1 MMLSTETR
9 LQKGREELRRVRA
22 QSRWLLRVA
31 ALFSVFI
38 NLLML
43 TGPLF
48 MLQVYDRVLASR
60 SEETLLALFILMGFL
75 FATMGVLDYL
85 RGRVLARIG
94 AALQARL
101 ERRVFQAVLAK
112 SAQSPRPEL
121 VANSLRDLDAVQRF
135 VASPAFGAIFD
146 IPFTPLFL
154 AAIMVFHVYLGVLA
168 LVGGAILIL
177 FTILNQVLT
186 KAPGQETTLASL
198 NAERQAL
205 QIKNEAEMVRALGMQ
220 EAAFE
225 RWQQARIHASE
236 TNLEFSDKGGLF
248 SSLSKTF
255 RMFLQSA
262 MLGLAAWLVLQGE
275 VSAGVMIAASILMGR
290 ALAPIDLTIG
300 QWHLVEQAR
309 DGWRRLGELLGEV
322 PEPEERMNLSR
333 PAAHLRVENLT
344 LVPPGQS
351 QASLR
356 LASFEVKPGQA
367 LGVIGPSGAG
377 KSSLARAICGV
388 WHPAG
393 GKIRLDGAAIDQ
405 FPPQALGAHIGY
417 LPQRVQLFDGTI
429 RENIAKLEVQPD
441 DRAVE
446 RAARMANAHEMILR
460 LSDGYDTRV
469 SSGGGMLSGGQMQR
483 IGLARALYGNP
494 VVVVLDEPNSNL
506 DSEGSAAL
514 NHAIREIKA
523 AGGAVL
529 IMAHRPAAIQ
539 ECDLL
544 LVLDGGNVRA
554 FGPRDEVLAKT
565 VQNAG
570 QISAQIGN
578 TASGVGGGG

>member
-1 MMLSTETR
+1 MTSSETR
-9 LQKGREELRRVRA
+9 LQKGREELRRARA
-22 QSRWLLRVA
+22 QSRWLLRAA

-60 SEETLLALFILMGFL
+60 SEETLLALFILMAFL

-94 AALQARL
+94 TALQARL
-101 ERRVFQAVLAK
+101 EARVFQAVLAK

-135 VASPAFGAIFD
+135 VASPVFGAIFD

-168 LVGGAILIL
+168 LVGGAVLIL

-186 KAPGQETTLASL
+186 RAPGQETTLAAL
-198 NAERQAL
+198 EADRQAL

-220 EAAFE
+220 EAAFA
-225 RWQQARIHASE
+225 RWQKAREHASQ

-262 MLGLAAWLVLQGE
+262 MLGLGAWLVLQGE
-275 VSAGVMIAASILMGR
+275 VSAGVMIAASILLGR
-290 ALAPIDLTIG
+290 ALAPIDLAIG
-300 QWHLVEQAR
+300 QWRLVEQAR
-309 DGWRRLGELLGEV
+309 DGWRRLSELLGEV
-322 PEPEERMNLSR
+322 PEPEERMSLSR
-333 PAAHLRVENLT
+333 PQAHLRVENLT

-356 LASFEVKPGQA
+356 LANFEVKPGQA

-388 WHPAG
+388 WRPAG

-405 FPPQALGAHIGY
+405 FSPQALGAHIGY

-429 RENIAKLEVQPD
+429 RENIAKLELQPD

-446 RAARMANAHEMILR
+446 RAARMADAHEMILR
-460 LSDGYDTRV
+460 LPDGYDTRV

-506 DSEGSAAL
+506 DNEGSGAL

-570 QISAQIGN
+570 QITGQITGQ
-578 TASGVGGGG
+578 TGGG

>member
-1 MMLSTETR
+1 MHSETR
-9 LQKGREELRRVRA
+9 LNQGRAELRQVRA
-22 QSRWLLRVA
+22 QFRWLLRA
-31 ALFSVFI
+31 AGLFSVFI

-48 MLQVYDRVLASR
+48 MLQIYDRVLGSR

-94 AALQARL
+94 TTLQAQL
-101 ERRVFQAVLAK
+101 EGRVFHAVLAK
-112 SAQSPRPEL
+112 AALAPRPDL

-135 VASPAFGAIFD
+135 VASPVFAAVYD
-146 IPFTPLFL
+146 IPFTPFFL
-154 AAIMVFHVYLGVLA
+154 AGILVFHVYLGALA
-168 LVGGAILIL
+168 LVGGGVLIL
-177 FTILNQVLT
+177 FAILNQVLT
-186 KAPGQETTLASL
+186 KGPSHEAMVASVS
-198 NAERQAL
+198 AEQQAQ

-220 EAAFE
+220 EAAFH
-225 RWQQARIHASE
+225 RWQVARKRAAE
-236 TNLEFSDKGGLF
+236 TSLEFSDKGGLF
-248 SSLSKTF
+248 ASLSKTF

-262 MLGLAAWLVLQGE
+262 MLGLAAWLVLRGE
-275 VSAGVMIAASILMGR
+275 VTAGAMIASSILMGR
-290 ALAPIDLTIG
+290 ALAPIDLAIG
-300 QWHLVEQAR
+300 QWRLVEQAR
-309 DGWRRLGELLGEV
+309 DGWRRLSELLGEIPV
-322 PEPEERMNLSR
+322 PEKRMELSR
-333 PAAHLRVENLT
+333 PAANLRVENLT
-344 LVPPGQS
+344 MVPPGQA
-351 QASLR
+351 QASVR
-356 LASFEVKPGQA
+356 LVNFALKPGQA

-388 WHPAG
+388 WRPAG

-405 FPPQALGAHIGY
+405 FSTEALGAHIGY

-429 RENIAKLEVQPD
+429 RENIAKLDPLPD
-441 DRAVE
+441 DKAVE
-446 RAARMANAHEMILR
+446 KAARLAKAHDMILE
-460 LSDGYDTRV
+460 LPHGYDTRV

-483 IGLARALYGNP
+483 VGLARALYGNP

-506 DSEGSAAL
+506 DNEGSQAL
-514 NHAIREIKA
+514 NHAIREVKA

-544 LVLDGGNVRA
+544 LLLDGGAVRA
-554 FGPRDEVLAKT
+554 FGPRDEVLAKH

-570 QISAQIGN
+570 QLPTGPEGS
-578 TASGVGGGG
+578 T